1 MASKEWANIRGQTIG
16 GQTRALVG
24 DTKFNH
30 IGIKVIVDSAIDLKF
45 LARYNVFF
53 TLDIID

>member
-16 GQTRALVG
+16 RALVG

-45 LARYNVFF
+45 LVRYSVFF